1 MFAYENLVV
10 YSNGFFRR
18 SIQQKIQ
25 YRPCTRSQECL
36 IVRNNRNRC
45 QYCRLKK
52 CIMVGMSR
60 DGEFFT
66 CASVE
71 IEPLKSVR
79 WWKYFTEQFSH
90 AAVKYEMMAASRCT
104 FLLTEERFFSRNLR

>member
-1 MFAYENLVV
+1 MHT
-10 YSNGFFRR
+10 GFFRR

-60 DGEFFT
+60 DVLSPM
-66 CASVE
+66 SVAGPGPKQGVLGRLLAE
-71 IEPLKSVR
+71 MWARLPLCVVG
-79 WWKYFTEQFSH
+79 
-90 AAVKYEMMAASRCT
+90 VKADPT
-104 FLLTEERFFSRNLR
+104 

>member
-1 MFAYENLVV
+1 MSDKVKCPCWVRIPCAVEGVLEMFKYRKDLQTLVLQFTCKPFNAV
-10 YSNGFFRR
+10 VCKPGHKPFSLRMAGFFRR

-60 DGEFFT
+60 D
-66 CASVE
+66 VN
-71 IEPLKSVR
+71 LK
-79 WWKYFTEQFSH
+79 
-90 AAVKYEMMAASRCT
+90 
-104 FLLTEERFFSRNLR
+104 